1 MKLLMMWTC
10 IIHSTPHII
19 LAYLPQFGD
28 WVDQPRVAEV
38 HQDHCHCN
46 EVNAKSSIQH
56 RMKHWT
62 PTDVQALENE
72 RQASCIKYT
81 INLAISVYIEMNT
94 NANEYT
100 DH

>member
-1 MKLLMMWTC
+1 
-10 IIHSTPHII
+10 
-19 LAYLPQFGD
+19 
-28 WVDQPRVAEV
+28 
-38 HQDHCHCN
+38 
-46 EVNAKSSIQH
+46 
-56 RMKHWT
+56 MKHWT

>member
-1 MKLLMMWTC
+1 MIIQGGRAWLSWAQHGWINQGKDHMGGPRSIQRSNSKLSILNDYHKHNMKLLMMWTC

-46 EVNAKSSIQH
+46 EVNAK
-56 RMKHWT
+56 
-62 PTDVQALENE
+62 
-72 RQASCIKYT
+72 
-81 INLAISVYIEMNT
+81 
-94 NANEYT
+94 
-100 DH
+100 